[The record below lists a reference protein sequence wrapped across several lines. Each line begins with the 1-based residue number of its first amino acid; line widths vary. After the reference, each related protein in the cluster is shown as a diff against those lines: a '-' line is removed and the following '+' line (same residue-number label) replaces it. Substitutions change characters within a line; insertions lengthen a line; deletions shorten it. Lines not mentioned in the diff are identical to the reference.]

1 MIKTGLLTWPQKAR
15 MGLDFLL
22 PAQPLNGDESLGNF
36 ISRRL
41 GRPAYEALIEPLMS
55 GIYAGDGDQLSLKA
69 TFPYLRNLE
78 LEHGGLVRG
87 ALATRRK
94 MKMNGQKPV
103 GTRSAFLTPK
113 NGLAAIVEALT
124 AYLRVQGVQ
133 MRLSCPVQKMIR
145 TAGSNPNQPGVYE
158 LELASGEKLVADRV
172 IMATPAPR
180 SGALMTDLAPEL
192 ASELAAIEYTSTATV
207 SLAYRQTDLPRKL
220 DGYGY
225 IIPRREGRKALA
237 CTWTSTKFPHRAPK
251 EYALLRVFIGRAGQE
266 NDVPIKESELIRI
279 ARQELNLT
287 MQIDAEPVLAKAF
300 YWPDAMPQY
309 NMGHPERLA
318 RIEQALE
325 AFPGIRLAGA
335 GYRGIGI
342 PDCIQ
347 SGELAA
353 RNILETL

>member
-1 MIKTGLLTWPQKAR
+1 
-15 MGLDFLL
+15 
-22 PAQPLNGDESLGNF
+22 
-36 ISRRL
+36 
-41 GRPAYEALIEPLMS
+41 
-55 GIYAGDGDQLSLKA
+55 
-69 TFPYLRNLE
+69 
-78 LEHGGLVRG
+78 
-87 ALATRRK
+87 
-94 MKMNGQKPV
+94 
-103 GTRSAFLTPK
+103 
-113 NGLAAIVEALT
+113 
-124 AYLRVQGVQ
+124 
-133 MRLSCPVQKMIR
+133 
-145 TAGSNPNQPGVYE
+145 
-158 LELASGEKLVADRV
+158 
-172 IMATPAPR
+172 
-180 SGALMTDLAPEL
+180 MTDLAPEL